1 LTVNPQDLPTSDL
14 YAYLS
19 TAVAPRPIALAST
32 ISADGQVNL
41 SPFSYFNVFSTTPP
55 ILVFSPIL
63 RGRDGSAKD
72 TLLNLR
78 EVGEVTIN
86 IVDYAIVEQVSLAS
100 TGYPKGVNEFEKSG
114 LTEVASEAIR
124 PPRVGESPVSFECVV
139 DDIVA
144 LGEGG
149 GAGNL
154 VLCRVVRMHLADRCL
169 DANNKLITE
178 KLDLVARL
186 GGSYYAR
193 MIPEALFE
201 IPKPLRNCGIGVD
214 QLPAQVRNSKV
225 LTGNHLGR
233 LGNLAEL
240 PAQEQLD
247 ELVSRP
253 EIQDA
258 LAGGEHATHQLAADL
273 LDRDRP
279 EDALALLLHQAGA
292 TVR

>member
-1 LTVNPQDLPTSDL
+1 MTIDPATLSPQDLYT
-14 YAYLS
+14 YLS

-32 ISADGQVNL
+32 ISAVGRINL

-55 ILVFSPIL
+55 MLVFSPIL

-72 TLLNLR
+72 TLNNLR
-78 EVGEVTIN
+78 EVGEVTVN
-86 IVDYAIVEQVSLAS
+86 IVDYAMVEQVSLAS
-100 TGYPKGVNEFEKSG
+100 TGYAPEVNEFVKSG
-114 LTEVASEAIR
+114 LTEIASEAIR

-139 DDIVA
+139 DDIIA

-154 VLCRVVRMHLADRCL
+154 VLARVVRMHLADRCL
-169 DANNKLITE
+169 DGDNKLVTE

-201 IPKPLRNCGIGVD
+201 FPKPLRDCGIGVD
-214 QLPAQVRNSKV
+214 RLPPHVRDSSV
-225 LTGNHLGR
+225 LTGNDLGR

-240 PAQEQLD
+240 PGEARQRA
-247 ELVSRP
+247 VAARP
-253 EIQDA
+253 DA
-258 LAGGEHATHQLAADL
+258 KEALERGLAATHELAQSYL
-273 LDRDRP
+273 RDGRT
-279 EDALALLLHQAGA
+279 EDALALLICLNPS
-292 TVR
+292 

>member
-1 LTVNPQDLPTSDL
+1 MILDPQSLPSQEL

-32 ISADGQVNL
+32 VSKDGKINL

-72 TLLNLR
+72 TLINLR
-78 EVGEVTIN
+78 EVAEVTIS
-86 IVDYAIVEQVSLAS
+86 IVDYAMVEQVSLAS
-100 TGYPKGVNEFEKSG
+100 TGYPKGVNEFVKSG
-114 LTEVASEAIR
+114 LTEAASEVVR
-124 PPRVGESPVSFECVV
+124 PPRVAESPVSFECTV
-139 DDIVA
+139 DEIVA

-169 DANNKLITE
+169 DADDKLVTE
-178 KLDLVARL
+178 RLDLVARL
-186 GGSYYAR
+186 GGSHYAR
-193 MIPEALFE
+193 MIPECLFE
-201 IPKPLRNCGIGVD
+201 IPKPLRGCGIGVD
-214 QLPAQVRNSKV
+214 RLPDHVRSSKV

-240 PAQEQLD
+240 PSPDRQREVAA
-247 ELVSRP
+247 RP
-253 EIQDA
+253 EA
-258 LAGGEHATHQLAADL
+258 RAARAKGTEATHVLA
-273 LDRDRP
+273 RDYLRDGQ
-279 EDALALLLHQAGA
+279 ESDALALLLS
-292 TVR
+292 V